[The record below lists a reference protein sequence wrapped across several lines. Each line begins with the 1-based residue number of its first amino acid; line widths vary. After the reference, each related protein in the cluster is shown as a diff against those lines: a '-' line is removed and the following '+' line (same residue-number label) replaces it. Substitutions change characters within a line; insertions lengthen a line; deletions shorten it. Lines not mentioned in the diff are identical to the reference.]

1 MSKKVK
7 LLLLVVATLVMTTG
21 CSLFASDGGKDKAA
35 NGVEI
40 SDDFTHVDPD
50 VDFDERKVLEFTA
63 DNDYVSVM
71 DEQLGIQPLRDV
83 IIFYGKEDRPVV
95 YYEYIVLPDEEQTAT
110 YEQFAKDNGMEVTV
124 DGTVVCHEKSGDALE
139 AEMAMYVSYNM
150 LAEETVSAYVDFFV
164 NSFGPTVLE

>member
-1 MSKKVK
+1 MKKKVT
-7 LLLLVVATLVMTTG
+7 LLLLVAATLVMTTG
-21 CSLFASDGGKDKAA
+21 CSLFATDGGKDKKA

-40 SDDFTHVDPD
+40 SEDFTHEDPD
-50 VDFDERKVLEFTA
+50 VDFDQRKVLEFTA

-71 DEQLGIQPLRDV
+71 DEQLGVQPLRDV
-83 IIFYGKEDRPVV
+83 IIFYGKEDKPIV
-95 YYEYIVLPDEEQTAT
+95 YYEYVVLPDEEQAAT
-110 YEQFAKDNGMEVTV
+110 YEQFVKDNGMEVTV
-124 DGTVVCHEKSGDALE
+124 NGNIVCHEKSGDELE